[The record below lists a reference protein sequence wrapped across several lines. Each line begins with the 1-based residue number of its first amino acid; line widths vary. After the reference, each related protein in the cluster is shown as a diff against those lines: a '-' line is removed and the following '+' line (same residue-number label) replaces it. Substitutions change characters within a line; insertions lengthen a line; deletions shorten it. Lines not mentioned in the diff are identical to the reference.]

1 MLEVFDLVFQ
11 SIPSKELFG
20 FMDVGVKTT
29 KSKLLF
35 INLIVSSMHEYH
47 WRFLVEED
55 SVFLISDFVNFF
67 AGGDHKFTELVNGVA
82 LKSLFIA
89 E

>member
-29 KSKLLF
+29 EFKLLF
-35 INLIVSSMHEYH
+35 INLIVSSRHE
-47 WRFLVEED
+47 
-55 SVFLISDFVNFF
+55 
-67 AGGDHKFTELVNGVA
+67 DH
-82 LKSLFIA
+82 
-89 E
+89 